1 MVKKEIR
8 LQKGWSEV
16 QDILLEKSYKH
27 RSFDFWRTVAYS
39 NPKFKLGRAKLILDN
54 STESFD
60 TKRVDAVFSEV
71 GGSYNDKMESANKI
85 KNPFAL
91 YKLVFEELRVKESK
105 WEEVYNQ
112 INDFFLM
119 HPPIIGSQFKS
130 ILPYLKE
137 NDGTNSITS
146 NTAFVPGDVIEKF
159 IHNSSLRGLFN
170 FMIFSDKANTA
181 KPNESIFNL
190 MMNKLKLLDL
200 YSSGMKTVH
209 IGDNYLT
216 DYQGAENFGIKGIL
230 VEGDEKY

>member
-1 MVKKEIR
+1 MIKNEIS
-8 LQKGWSEV
+8 LEKGWGAV
-16 QDILLEKSYKH
+16 QGILLEKSYNH

-39 NPKFKLGRAKLILDN
+39 NPKFKLGRSKLIVDN
-54 STESFD
+54 STVSID
-60 TKRVDAVFSEV
+60 KKRVDAVFSEV

-85 KNPFAL
+85 KDPFFL
-91 YKLVFEELRVKESK
+91 YKLVFEELKVKESK

-112 INDFFLM
+112 INDLFLM

-130 ILPYLKE
+130 ILPYLKD

-146 NTAFVPGDVIEKF
+146 NTAFVPGEIIEKF
-159 IHNSSLRGLFN
+159 IDNSSLRGLFN

-181 KPNESIFNL
+181 KPNESIYNL
-190 MMNKLKLLDL
+190 MVNELKVLGV